1 MRGCRVGIELHTLS
15 PISRAEADGN
25 RTRLGALAPTPVLKT
40 GGPTR
45 NPDASAKQPTRG
57 ISMRVHTRVR
67 PGYRSLY
74 LSGGHAGWLMR
85 GPSGSG
91 VPGERVLSM
100 KRGDDVV
107 RAGDGGSEVRAL
119 LSRRRS
125 LDVDKDDLKRYREL
139 SAGSSTTC
147 SSSAKPPQKANGRDV
162 IEPFDLPIAHGL
174 QEGLYDSDRLD
185 EDVELA
191 PILDDVATRPPL
203 DLSYSQDTEARL
215 PAVLVGGPDRGP
227 RTELQGPRPQVKNP
241 CTSHWERAFRIFDL
255 LV

>member
-74 LSGGHAGWLMR
+74 LSGRHAGWLMR

-125 LDVDKDDLKRYREL
+125 LDVDKDDLKRYGEL

-174 QEGLYDSDRLD
+174 QEGLYESTDWTRTSSRAHPRRRRD
-185 EDVELA
+185 A
-191 PILDDVATRPPL
+191 AATRSVVQPGH
-203 DLSYSQDTEARL
+203 RG
-215 PAVLVGGPDRGP
+215 PAPGRRRGPDRGP